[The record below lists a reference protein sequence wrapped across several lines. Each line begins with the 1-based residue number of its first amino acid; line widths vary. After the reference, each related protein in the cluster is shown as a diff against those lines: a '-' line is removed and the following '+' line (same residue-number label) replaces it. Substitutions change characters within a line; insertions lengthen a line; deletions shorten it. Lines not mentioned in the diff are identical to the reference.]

1 MLVLPIQSIKNP
13 VLSIMSIRN
22 CNRNKKYIIINYK
35 LHWKGNPMEN
45 LEIQKLVD
53 EYIPVA
59 IDFGLQLL
67 MALVIFIV
75 GKWVAK
81 LLTNLLRKVLIRTKV
96 DNILAD
102 FVSALVKGALLL
114 VVIIASLDQLGVD
127 TTSLVALIGAAG
139 LAIGLAL
146 QNSLQNFAAGVM
158 LLVFRPFKAGD
169 FVEAAGVAGVIEGIS
184 IFSTIM
190 RTGDNKEMIIPN
202 GAIYSGII
210 TNFSARDTR
219 RIDMVVGI
227 GYDDDIR
234 KAKDTIWELLNAD
247 ERILNDPQPIVAVA
261 ELADSSVNFV
271 VRPWVKSSDFWA
283 VQFDFNENLKLTF
296 DEKGISIP
304 YPQMDI
310 HTHKV
315 A

>member
-1 MLVLPIQSIKNP
+1 
-13 VLSIMSIRN
+13 
-22 CNRNKKYIIINYK
+22 
-35 LHWKGNPMEN
+35 MEN
-45 LEIQKLVD
+45 FDIQKLMD
-53 EYIPVA
+53 DYIPVV

-67 MALVIFIV
+67 VALLIFVI

-81 LLTNLLRKVLIRTKV
+81 IITKVLRNILIRTKV
-96 DNILAD
+96 DDILAD
-102 FVSALVKGALLL
+102 FVCALVKGALLL

-127 TTSLVALIGAAG
+127 TTSLVALIAAAG

-184 IFSTIM
+184 IFSTTM

-210 TNFSARDTR
+210 TNFSAKDTR
-219 RIDMVVGI
+219 RIDMIVGI

-234 KAKDTIWELLNAD
+234 KAKDTIWEILNAD
-247 ERILNDPQPIVAVA
+247 DRILKNPEPLVAVA

-271 VRPWVKSSDFWA
+271 VRPWVKSADFWA
-283 VQFDFNENLKLTF
+283 VQFEFNENLKLTF
-296 DEKGISIP
+296 DKKGISIP

>member
-1 MLVLPIQSIKNP
+1 
-13 VLSIMSIRN
+13 
-22 CNRNKKYIIINYK
+22 
-35 LHWKGNPMEN
+35 MEN
-45 LEIQKLVD
+45 FDIQKLMD
-53 EYIPVA
+53 DYIPVV

-67 MALVIFIV
+67 VALLIFVI

-81 LLTNLLRKVLIRTKV
+81 IITKVLRNILIRTKV
-96 DNILAD
+96 DDILAD
-102 FVSALVKGALLL
+102 FVCALVKGALLL

-127 TTSLVALIGAAG
+127 TTSLVALIAAAG

-184 IFSTIM
+184 IFSTTM

-210 TNFSARDTR
+210 TNVSAKDTR
-219 RIDMVVGI
+219 RIDMIVGI

-234 KAKDTIWELLNAD
+234 KAKDTIWEILNAD
-247 ERILNDPQPIVAVA
+247 DRILKNPEPLVAVA

-271 VRPWVKSSDFWA
+271 VRPWVKSADFWA
-283 VQFDFNENLKLTF
+283 VQFEFNENLKLTF
-296 DEKGISIP
+296 DKKGISIP

>member
-1 MLVLPIQSIKNP
+1 MF
-13 VLSIMSIRN
+13 
-22 CNRNKKYIIINYK
+22 
-35 LHWKGNPMEN
+35 EN
-45 LEIQKLVD
+45 FDMQKLMSD
-53 EYIPVA
+53 YLPVVIDKSFQIFMA
-59 IDFGLQLL
+59 I
-67 MALVIFIV
+67 VIYVI
-75 GKWVAK
+75 GKWVVKFVVKLVKSILIKAK
-81 LLTNLLRKVLIRTKV
+81 VE
-96 DNILAD
+96 DILAN
-102 FVSALVKGALLL
+102 FISSILTGGLML
-114 VVIIASLDQLGVD
+114 VVIIAALEQLGVN
-127 TTSLVALIGAAG
+127 TSSLVMIIGAAG

-158 LLVFRPFKAGD
+158 LILFKPFKAGD
-169 FVEAAGVAGVIEGIS
+169 FVEAAGVAGVVEGIS
-184 IFSTIM
+184 IFSTTM

-202 GAIYSGII
+202 GAIYGGII
-210 TNFSARDTR
+210 TNFSAKDTR

-234 KAKDTIWELLNAD
+234 KAKDIIWEVLNAD
-247 ERILNDPQPIVAVA
+247 ERILKDPAPTVAVS

-271 VRPWVKSSDFWA
+271 VRPWVKSGDYWG
-283 VQFDFNENLKLTF
+283 VMFDFNEKIKLTF

>member
-1 MLVLPIQSIKNP
+1 MF
-13 VLSIMSIRN
+13 
-22 CNRNKKYIIINYK
+22 
-35 LHWKGNPMEN
+35 EN
-45 LEIQKLVD
+45 LDIQKLVD
-53 EYIPVA
+53 DYLPVV
-59 IDFGLQLL
+59 IDKSFQIF
-67 MALVIFIV
+67 MALVIFVI

-81 LLTNLLRKVLIRTKV
+81 LVTKMVRALLLKAKV
-96 DNILAD
+96 DDILAD
-102 FVSALVKGALLL
+102 FVSAIVKGALLL
-114 VVIIASLDQLGVD
+114 VVIIAALDQLGVD

-139 LAIGLAL
+139 LAVGLAL

-158 LLVFRPFKAGD
+158 LLIFRPFKAGD
-169 FVEAAGVAGVIEGIS
+169 FIDAAGVSGVVEGIS
-184 IFSTIM
+184 IFSTTM

-202 GAIYSGII
+202 GAIYGGII
-210 TNFSARDTR
+210 TNFSAKDTR

-234 KAKDTIWELLNAD
+234 KAKDIIWEVLNAD
-247 ERILNDPQPIVAVA
+247 ERILKDPAPTVAVS

-271 VRPWVKSSDFWA
+271 VRPWVKSGDYWG
-283 VQFDFNENLKLTF
+283 VMFDFNEKIKLTF